1 MLYMNVR
8 VRETEFIEDTLIIVV
23 VSRRFNKSANLADM
37 NVLLL
42 PESINALVTCRPL
55 TFTLKTGNIDGTCVI
70 ALLDTIAVELF

>member
-55 TFTLKTGNIDGTCVI
+55 TLTLETGNIDGTCVI